1 MKLFNVFV
9 MLILFVMFIL
19 HTSFIRAQDLKTID
33 FDSKGAKEAVQ
44 KYLRW
49 EKKAGDAFEKEK
61 QKARKELAED
71 LADSFEIEKGRGNLD
86 EALKIRETLEGLE
99 NLNPPSISNSNSQLI
114 GKWELQFSQGDKH
127 LLQIRQQGT
136 NLQYALIHGR
146 DLSKTDQGTVVI
158 KDGYFFLQ
166 FDGGNGLSRCHL
178 HGDRLYVEFW
188 PVKLNKDISR
198 YPQQFAIGVKS
209 E

>member
-1 MKLFNVFV
+1 MKLLNVFV
-9 MLILFVMFIL
+9 MLIL
-19 HTSFIRAQDLKTID
+19 HTSIILAQDLKTID

-61 QKARKELAED
+61 QKALKELAED
-71 LADSFEIEKGRGNLD
+71 LADSFEIEKARGNLD

-99 NLNPPSISNSNSQLI
+99 NLNPLSISNSNSQLI

-146 DLSKTDQGTVVI
+146 NLSKTDQGTVVI

-166 FDGGNGLSRCHL
+166 FDSGNGLSRCHL
-178 HGDRLYVEFW
+178 HRDRLYIEFW
-188 PVKLNKDISR
+188 PVKLNNDISR